1 MFMCA
6 TRWHCLD
13 SVSIQKVDHEN
24 QQLILLFPHCTK
36 LILCTW
42 LFAALTVF
50 RGMDAVLQL
59 LYLSLK
65 HLHLLVLSRLIYM
78 KCSNLVSRALW
89 TVEYR
94 PCWLCCSPQLLCP
107 MPGKTLLQT
116 KCCHSRDTVVNNMT
130 FISACQW
137 LQLVSLI
144 CISSCGSN
152 FVGRKTWKLLVLVV

>member
-1 MFMCA
+1 MALSGQRFHSESGPRES
-6 TRWHCLD
+6 TINSSFPPLY
-13 SVSIQKVDHEN
+13 KVD
-24 QQLILLFPHCTK
+24 FVY
-36 LILCTW
+36 
-42 LFAALTVF
+42 LTICGTYSLSGDGCCF
-50 RGMDAVLQL
+50 TAD
-59 LYLSLK
+59 LSLK
-65 HLHLLVLSRLIYM
+65 HLHLIVLSRLIYM

-116 KCCHSRDTVVNNMT
+116 KCCYSRDTVVNNMT

-144 CISSCGSN
+144 CISSCGST